1 MEIKTKYNIGD
12 EVWYLSPDY
21 YKIRKS
27 VIMEIRICNDE
38 SVLYILQSQ
47 SSYFHSE
54 TEIFPTEQELIEY
67 LRRENDD

>member
-27 VIMEIRICNDE
+27 IIMEIRICNDG

-47 SSYFHSE
+47 HSYFHLESQ
-54 TEIFPTEQELIEY
+54 IFPTEQELIEY
-67 LRRENDD
+67 LRRE